1 MFEPRTVTPEVAGS
15 SPVSH
20 CEPNRVNTRT
30 FLALARLRL
39 RHREPLEVGA
49 RQKNGDQSL
58 ALERVH
64 ALLLRPCRR
73 VQPCVAA
80 FEELAAGTAYTPF
93 PAGSLTAVRRSLP
106 AARHPAG
113 EHAGLTPGIVS
124 RRPASRYRRSI
135 SVPRARRG
143 RGSPAR
149 PRVDSKQKGG
159 TPRDAGFQA
168 LEQRCAYRRFADL
181 KSREIKPAELP
192 RTISAFANADGGEL
206 RRARVQLILLLSV
219 ASSGRGVGGCQTGR
233 RSWWRVVGWASGGVW
248 WRFLRLGG
256 WLVDGA
262 RLVLW

>member
-1 MFEPRTVTPEVAGS
+1 VIRNRYLQDIPAFERRTVTPEVAGS

-20 CEPNRVNTRT
+20 CEPNRVNTRA

-73 VQPCVAA
+73 VQPCAAA

-143 RGSPAR
+143 
-149 PRVDSKQKGG
+149 KGI
-159 TPRDAGFQA
+159 AGKT
-168 LEQRCAYRRFADL
+168 
-181 KSREIKPAELP
+181 KSGFKAE
-192 RTISAFANADGGEL
+192 
-206 RRARVQLILLLSV
+206 
-219 ASSGRGVGGCQTGR
+219 GRH
-233 RSWWRVVGWASGGVW
+233 A
-248 WRFLRLGG
+248 
-256 WLVDGA
+256 A
-262 RLVLW
+262 